1 MTVTT
6 GPTQPNPSHHV
17 KLTDGTDTVG
27 LVLVDAYGRPDAR
40 GFQNN
45 PLGQPIK
52 IMQGQSTYSD
62 SAPPWDNIEMK
73 DFGGGM
79 GKRDFDNDK
88 SGYYWG
94 LRAYTHDGKFMI
106 GPEPVWT
113 GGLYRYWPYS
123 FDGYVWHELNATN
136 TKLAVQFTTTSTT
149 EITYIHIVAKGD
161 VTQLIASIRAD
172 DAGSPG
178 ALVGSSSISNFFPAP
193 TDTDEYVLTI
203 NTGALT
209 NATAYWLLIDGSGI
223 TPSRTP
229 ARILCAS
236 FVNLADDVKKYVA
249 ATSTWTAIGT
259 YRPFHVLG
267 KRYTDNRFHFFEL
280 KGAQFAAIQFDDG
293 TTSSLHINGDQGVI
307 KAGGSATDVTL
318 DSGFATWAA
327 DEAIGSVMIIMAGAG
342 STQPRNFRVIEDN
355 NATSSGDTLFKFT
368 NDPWDVAP
376 DATSEVAIVASN
388 KWTGITPNFSGESPT
403 NQWTN
408 KQVTDV
414 LVANQAAYFAH
425 GDDNAMSR
433 LRVYNSTGTWTA
445 EWTLEAAT
453 SKYTYLG
460 INTDPRGAYI
470 WGAKGGYPAKIA
482 KAPAVDC
489 SGTSAAADLVFDTE
503 MAVGSLGDRITNLV
517 VYGEDYGQLH
527 VLKEN
532 GLFRLNVASDN
543 TDYVTEIPITG
554 LPPTKDWRNGHAAVV
569 HDYGLF
575 LSWHD
580 TIMRYYRNNI
590 DNVGLNNRDTVT
602 PKDYRGVITALTSYP
617 GMLIAAIDAG
627 DSGYSTVNA
636 WNGTGWCNLFTAPI
650 KGYRIQSIY
659 IQPIPGDNVDRL
671 WINCADTNLWI
682 PISVNPY
689 EHPTSTYNS
698 YNQAWDATIQMGMM
712 FAGRKMLPKYWSEMQ
727 FHVYNDEY
735 KEVVSVQDTHHVGL
749 YDHALNTLYGYD
761 PAEVSVSS
769 SDEIA
774 IDYALPY
781 IKPKITI
788 RGAMP
793 ASYFALDALI
803 FKAIVFDKTRR
814 SNVLTVRIADR
825 DKDLG
830 GDYDDYMTADAKY
843 NKLLAWE
850 GSSKLTMTSS
860 VGVMDNKSVFL
871 TIGGIRL
878 LSIERDDM
886 TTTYLAQ
893 IVVYET

>member
-1 MTVTT
+1 M
-6 GPTQPNPSHHV
+6 
-17 KLTDGTDTVG
+17 TDTGEYVITYASG
-27 LVLVDAYGRPDAR
+27 ALSNSTVYWLVFYGDMTETWDE
-40 GFQNN
+40 
-45 PLGQPIK
+45 IK
-52 IMQGQSTYSD
+52 ILGAD
-62 SAPPWDNIEMK
+62 SSAAPDSKKGTTVPAWSALYYLE
-73 DFGGGM
+73 
-79 GKRDFDNDK
+79 
-88 SGYYWG
+88 GY
-94 LRAYTHDGKFMI
+94 
-106 GPEPVWT
+106 
-113 GGLYRYWPYS
+113 
-123 FDGYVWHELNATN
+123 
-136 TKLAVQFTTTSTT
+136 
-149 EITYIHIVAKGD
+149 
-161 VTQLIASIRAD
+161 
-172 DAGSPG
+172 
-178 ALVGSSSISNFFPAP
+178 AP
-193 TDTDEYVLTI
+193 FY
-203 NTGALT
+203 
-209 NATAYWLLIDGSGI
+209 
-223 TPSRTP
+223 
-229 ARILCAS
+229 
-236 FVNLADDVKKYVA
+236 
-249 ATSTWTAIGT
+249 
-259 YRPFHVLG
+259 VLG
-267 KRYTDNRFHFFEL
+267 KRYTDNRPHFFEL
-280 KGAQFAAIQFDDG
+280 KGAHFAALQFDDG
-293 TTSSLHINGDQGVI
+293 TTSSLFINGDQGVI

-388 KWTGITPNFSGESPT
+388 KWTLITPNFSGESPT

-517 VYGEDYGQLH
+517 VYGEDYGQLY

-532 GLFRLNVASDN
+532 GLFRLNVASDD
-543 TDYVTEIPITG
+543 TDYVTEVSITG
-554 LPPTKDWRNGHAAVV
+554 LPPTKDWRNGRAAVV

-650 KGYRIQSIY
+650 KGLRIQSIY
-659 IQPIPGDNVDRL
+659 IQPIPGDNVKRL
-671 WINCADTNLWI
+671 WIGCADTSLWI

-698 YNQAWDATIQMGMM
+698 YNQAWDATMQMGMM
-712 FAGRKMLPKYWSEMQ
+712 FAGRKMLPKYWREMQ

-735 KEVVSVQDTHHVGL
+735 TEFSSPQDTHHVGL
-749 YDHALNTLYGYD
+749 YDYALNNLYGYD
-761 PAEVSVSS
+761 PAEVLVSFF
-769 SDEIA
+769 DEIA
-774 IDYALPY
+774 IDYAFPY

-788 RGAMP
+788 RGAIP
-793 ASYFALDALI
+793 NSYFALDALV
-803 FKAIVFDKTRR
+803 FKAIVFDETRR

-830 GDYDDYMTADAKY
+830 GDYDDYLTADAKY

-860 VGVMDNKSVFL
+860 VGIMDNKSVFL

>member
-17 KLTDGTDTVG
+17 KLTDGTNTVG
-27 LVLVDAYGRPDAR
+27 LVLVDGYGQPDVR
-40 GFQNN
+40 GFQSN

-73 DFGGGM
+73 DFSGGM

-106 GPEPVWT
+106 GPQPVWT
-113 GGLYRYWPYS
+113 GGLYRYWPHVFALYT
-123 FDGYVWHELNATN
+123 WHQLTATYPSMA
-136 TKLAVQFTTTSTT
+136 TKFTTTATT
-149 EITYIHIVAKGD
+149 DIDYIHFIAKGD
-161 VTQLIASIRAD
+161 INTLKVSIYSD
-172 DAGSPG
+172 NAGSPG
-178 ALVGSSSISNFFPAP
+178 TIVDALATGTVSAETETREHIVTVNTNGKLSSATVYWIVWQATLTGTETIEILGAYEDSPSGRPYAP
-193 TDTDEYVLTI
+193 
-203 NTGALT
+203 
-209 NATAYWLLIDGSGI
+209 
-223 TPSRTP
+223 
-229 ARILCAS
+229 
-236 FVNLADDVKKYVA
+236 FYVA
-249 ATSTWTAIGT
+249 
-259 YRPFHVLG
+259 G

-293 TTSSLHINGDQGVI
+293 TTSTLHINGDQGVI

-342 STQPRNFRVIEDN
+342 STQHRNFRVIEDN

-532 GLFRLNVASDN
+532 GLFRLNVASDD

-602 PKDYRGVITALTSYP
+602 PKDYRGEITALTSYP
-617 GMLIAAIDAG
+617 GMLIAAINAG

-698 YNQAWDATIQMGMM
+698 YNQAWDATMQMGMM

-735 KEVVSVQDTHHVGL
+735 KDLVSVQDTHHVGL

-803 FKAIVFDKTRR
+803 FKAIVFDETRR

-830 GDYDDYMTADAKY
+830 GDYDDYLTADEKY
-843 NKLLAWE
+843 NILLAWE

-860 VGVMDNKSVFL
+860 VGIMDNKSVFL